1 MRRRWAEPQRGQK
14 TAPHDAMHAGAIEEK
29 LHLGP
34 REQGREGE
42 MMISGARPDL
52 NFWKFDLKL
61 AKFVLLQR
69 LCSVV

>member
-1 MRRRWAEPQRGQK
+1 
-14 TAPHDAMHAGAIEEK
+14 MHAGAIEEK

-52 NFWKFDLKL
+52 NFWKFDFKL
-61 AKFVLLQR
+61 AKLVLLQR
-69 LCSVV
+69 LRSVV